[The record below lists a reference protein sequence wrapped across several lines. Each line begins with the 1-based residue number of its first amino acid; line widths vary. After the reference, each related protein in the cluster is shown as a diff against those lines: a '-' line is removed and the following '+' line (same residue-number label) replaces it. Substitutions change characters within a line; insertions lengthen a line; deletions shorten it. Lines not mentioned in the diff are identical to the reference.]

1 MPDSGTELWNKKA
14 KPFQPLGFVPNILIY
29 RVNKLGQSKL
39 GAVSRHVSRE
49 ICCHPFSFPC
59 DPIRVRLRS
68 LPAVRKRLARLGCY
82 SFIRWS
88 ICCLSRGKSSLTVFH
103 TTVRF
108 TSK

>member
-68 LPAVRKRLARLGCY
+68 LPAVRSVWQGSAAALLSDGQSAVSAGASRL
-82 SFIRWS
+82 
-88 ICCLSRGKSSLTVFH
+88 
-103 TTVRF
+103 
-108 TSK
+108 